1 MKLLK
6 FGNIL
11 TLRLSDST
19 EIPAEIVQI
28 KEENNGRVIVFKITR
43 EVEKLIEYRKISFDI
58 VWWSFTGWKISNSAL
73 IEENDLTYVR
83 RIKAGVEDKVL
94 VKVLRQNDTYSIVDN
109 YTDEELR
116 TTWIFIRGNSEFF

>member
-73 IEENDLTYVR
+73 IGENDLTYVR